1 MDLQLILALIAG
13 IATIVVIVL
22 ATRLDAFIA
31 LLLAAVVTGIVA
43 GQDLLSIV
51 DSITTGFGDTLASI
65 GIVIGSVSAS
75 ARSSRSPVPPTPWPE
90 PSCAPSA
97 RDVSPGRWARSA
109 RSSPSRSSATPGTSS

>member
-1 MDLQLILALIAG
+1 MDLQLILALVAG

-31 LLLAAVVTGIVA
+31 LLLASIVTGIVA

-65 GIVIGSVSAS
+65 GIVIGLGVGIGKILEVSGAADSLARAFLRAFGQDRKSTRLNSSHAS
-75 ARSSRSPVPPTPWPE
+75 ISYA
-90 PSCAPSA
+90 
-97 RDVSPGRWARSA
+97 
-109 RSSPSRSSATPGTSS
+109 

>member
-31 LLLAAVVTGIVA
+31 LLLAAIVTGIVA

-65 GIVIGSVSAS
+65 GIVIGLGVGIGKILEVSGAADS
-75 ARSSRSPVPPTPWPE
+75 WPE
-90 PSCAPSA
+90 PSCVPSA
-97 RDVSPGRWARSA
+97 RAVNPGRWAQSA
-109 RSSPSRSSATPGTSS
+109 PSSPSRSSATPGTSS